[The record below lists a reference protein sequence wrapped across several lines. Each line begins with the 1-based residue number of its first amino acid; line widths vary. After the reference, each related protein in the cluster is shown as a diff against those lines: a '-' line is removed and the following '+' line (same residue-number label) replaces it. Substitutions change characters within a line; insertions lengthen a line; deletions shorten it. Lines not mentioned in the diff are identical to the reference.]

1 VVEAELRTEDDGRS
15 KGFGTVAYESIL
27 EAMHAV
33 AAFNEQELF
42 GRPMR
47 VRIYVPDDARK
58 QLRDRERDLERLD
71 LDPRRVRLPDGLR
84 SVGPGLTA
92 LANALNK
99 SAPAPE
105 PFAPVSDL
113 LASSMLQSRQQQ
125 AAAPTASPFQ
135 NAPVYGGGGGQNYS
149 NAPGGYN
156 SGGGSLGS
164 SGYGAAQGLQSNN
177 SAGSYNYGQTP
188 TQQPPPPPS
197 HQPYSNYNAG
207 GQMAPSGAG
216 SSASGF
222 YGGGQAPQSQYGTQ
236 QQPQPQQQQQQQ
248 SQQQQSQSSWY
259 SQQPTYGGSIGG
271 SAGAGSVAGAGGTK
285 FVGQQ
290 SPSAQQPYGQNP
302 SNNYAANAFPTAA
315 NDQKYTP
322 PTGYDGFNRG
332 STGFR

>member
-1 VVEAELRTEDDGRS
+1 MTADKLKDAFSLAGRVVEAELRTEDDGRS

-33 AAFNEQELF
+33 AAFNEQDLF

-58 QLRDRERDLERLD
+58 QLRDRERDLERLE

-84 SVGPGLTA
+84 SVGPGMLTLYVYTVQLVLPTRAPSMIFQPQPHTVFQFLFGAGLTA

-113 LASSMLQSRQQQ
+113 LASSMLPPRQQQ
-125 AAAPTASPFQ
+125 AAAPTAAPFQ
-135 NAPVYGGGGGQNYS
+135 NAPVYGGGGGQQSYS
-149 NAPGGYN
+149 NAPSGYN

-164 SGYGAAQGLQSNN
+164 SGYGAGQGLQPNN

-197 HQPYSNYNAG
+197 QQPYSNYNAG
-207 GQMAPSGAG
+207 GQMAPSGECHLILNLII
-216 SSASGF
+216 F
-222 YGGGQAPQSQYGTQ
+222 KHT
-236 QQPQPQQQQQQQ
+236 
-248 SQQQQSQSSWY
+248 
-259 SQQPTYGGSIGG
+259 
-271 SAGAGSVAGAGGTK
+271 V
-285 FVGQQ
+285 
-290 SPSAQQPYGQNP
+290 
-302 SNNYAANAFPTAA
+302 
-315 NDQKYTP
+315 
-322 PTGYDGFNRG
+322 
-332 STGFR
+332 